1 MGCDTLQAFAVATEN
16 LGMDMIRVPAD
27 PDIFNGAIPKGTYDR
42 NKGVVKTTYTM
53 QHSEPNA
60 DSQPFTVLGLDQNGQ
75 VTPICNPT
83 FVEADVDFIART
95 YSPKILYI
103 KGPEICRES
112 LDFDHN
118 VGEFLAGYV
127 SELGRWSKRVLEF
140 AQRED
145 YIGFATVVVDP
156 AEGGPGFYPGPNA
169 WGLSPTQSPFS
180 PPPSGFTTQGAAF
193 PVPQSDLTQDTLDL
207 VADYLLNVGATDPD
221 SSGYV
226 TWGGE
231 GPVFPLLINRIRSS
245 NILKNNSERRQD
257 ARAASMGLEAISD
270 LSLFKRLSAGRVIA
284 NFRHMPVGNAPRAIV
299 VGGKLVRVNTYN
311 DVTVVGP
318 TGQQYTNQYLAA
330 GWEAA
335 IVLMPQAMTSEFVL
349 PYTWEF
355 PDAKNYMGEW
365 DFIVG
370 GERIDPSCY
379 DPLHDRGRHFGQI
392 KYAPK
397 PVIPYH
403 AVIIWY
409 QRCSNITTYAYC
421 NAAY

>member
-1 MGCDTLQAFAVATEN
+1 MACDVLQAFAVATEN
-16 LGMDMIRVPAD
+16 LGSEMIRVPAD
-27 PDIFNGAIPKGTYDR
+27 PDVFNGAIPKGTFDR

-53 QHSEPNA
+53 QHSEPSV
-60 DSQPFTVLGLDQNGQ
+60 DLQPFTQLGLDDNGQ

-83 FVEADVDFIART
+83 FVEADVDFISRT
-95 YSPKILYI
+95 YGPKVLYI

-118 VGEFLAGYV
+118 VGEFLAGYI
-127 SELGRWSKRVLEF
+127 SELSRWSKRVLEF

-145 YIGFATVVVDP
+145 YINFATHVVDP
-156 AEGGPGFYPGPNA
+156 AQGGPGFYDGPNA
-169 WGLSPTQSPFS
+169 WGVTGSETP
-180 PPPSGFTTQGAAF
+180 FTTGAAF
-193 PVPQSDLTQDTLDL
+193 PLPQSDLTQDTLDL
-207 VADYLLNVGATDPD
+207 VADELLNRGATDPD

-284 NFRHMPVGNAPRAIV
+284 NFRHMPVGNAPRAV
-299 VGGKLVRVNTYN
+299 AVSGKLVRVNTYN
-311 DVTVVGP
+311 DVTAVGP
-318 TGQQYTNQYLAA
+318 NGQQYTNQYLAA
-330 GWEAA
+330 TYEGA
-335 IVLMPQAMTSEFVL
+335 IVLMPQVMTSEFVL
-349 PYTWEF
+349 PYNWQF
-355 PDAKNYMGEW
+355 PDAKNYMGQW

-403 AVIIWY
+403 AMIIWY
-409 QRCSNITTYAYC
+409 ARCSNVTTYAYC
-421 NAAY
+421 N